1 MEPIVTGGSGGK
13 GNCEKMVYSI
23 SYEWPFYYY
32 FRMKF
37 PFNMMI
43 WSFCHAAQNFKS
55 KQFVF
60 WERESGEKGREARV
74 WCKFGLMTQ
83 LQRLLPPSSHLF
95 ESDKWHRGCNFSFYK
110 YPIISWQI
118 VFHGVWWLWAATT
131 AVYKVFRKVLSSVL
145 LKNPWHGERRTCK
158 ATYCTYF
165 TYDDHWQQKDCV
177 RYVNEQAIV
186 RERQGALG
194 RNI

>member
-1 MEPIVTGGSGGK
+1 
-13 GNCEKMVYSI
+13 
-23 SYEWPFYYY
+23 
-32 FRMKF
+32 
-37 PFNMMI
+37 
-43 WSFCHAAQNFKS
+43 
-55 KQFVF
+55 
-60 WERESGEKGREARV
+60 
-74 WCKFGLMTQ
+74 
-83 LQRLLPPSSHLF
+83 LF

-110 YPIISWQI
+110 YRFISWQI

-158 ATYCTYF
+158 ATYCTCF